1 MKLRFVKFFTSRENE
16 IEKKEEGGRS
26 PTTTCLAATQLS
38 RSQSPPSFPLLF
50 SFLFIISALL
60 SLHPAPLAAPPPL
73 QFLLRH
79 GTGEQCPPAVS
90 SPAIPPLPSFFI
102 KSPKQQS
109 VAVVTWRSTLPA
121 DPASRSSCSVRAPS
135 SPQARA
141 FRYLACPPSSP
152 PSPISRCCPS
162 TASEAIGK
170 QRPKMRFPVLFP
182 SLTNK

>member
-1 MKLRFVKFFTSRENE
+1 MKLRFVKFLTSRENE
-16 IEKKEEGGRS
+16 IEKKEEEGGALPSRAPPSPSQAAARARFRS
-26 PTTTCLAATQLS
+26 PLLS
-38 RSQSPPSFPLLF
+38 SSFPFFLPPPSPT
-50 SFLFIISALL
+50 SP
-60 SLHPAPLAAPPPL
+60 HPTAQLVG
-73 QFLLRH
+73 RH
-79 GTGEQCPPAVS
+79 VSGEQY
-90 SPAIPPLPSFFI
+90 SPAIPLPTISLLPSFFI

-152 PSPISRCCPS
+152 PSPSSRSGSS
-162 TASEAIGK
+162 TSSEAIGK
-170 QRPKMRFPVLFP
+170 QRPKMRFPVSFP